1 MIDSHHH
8 IWRQHDLPWLL
19 GPEVPRIFGRYE
31 SIKRDYTIG
40 EYLLDIDKTGISK
53 SVYVQANWAPNWYVD
68 EAAWVQSVSRK
79 YGWPHAIVAYADFTV
94 EDVTPQLEKLSQ
106 FDLVRGIRQQLH
118 WHVNPEYR
126 FAQDPYIANNATF
139 QKNIARLADYNWCFD
154 LQVFTGQWMQA
165 DNLLKACPDVNFVL
179 QHAGMITDVSDE
191 GWREW
196 RQAMSAL
203 AKNPN
208 LFVKLSGLG
217 TFNHRVDMHHI
228 ETVVN
233 TTVETFGAQRCM
245 FGSNFPIEKI
255 WSSYDELLDT
265 YVKVLA
271 NFDSAD
277 VDSIF
282 QGTAQSIY
290 RL

>member
-19 GPEVPRIFGRYE
+19 GPEVPRIFGSYE
-31 SIKRDYTIG
+31 AIKRDYLID
-40 EYLLDIDKTGISK
+40 EYLQDINKSGISK

-68 EAAWVQSVSRK
+68 EAAWVQSVSDQ
-79 YGWPHAIVAYADFTV
+79 YGWPHAMVAFADFTV

-106 FDLVRGIRQQLH
+106 FDLIRGIRQQLH

-126 FAQDPYIANNATF
+126 FAPDQYIANNPNF
-139 QKNIARLADYNWCFD
+139 QKNIARLADYNWSFD
-154 LQVFTGQWMQA
+154 LQIFSEQWVQA
-165 DNLLKACPDVNFVL
+165 DNLLKACPNVNFIL
-179 QHAGMITDVSDE
+179 QHAGMLNDVSED

-196 RQAMSAL
+196 RHAMAAL
-203 AKNPN
+203 AKNSN

-217 TFNHRVDMHHI
+217 TFGHCVDFHKMEAI
-228 ETVVN
+228 VN
-233 TTVETFGAQRCM
+233 KTVEIFGSQRCM

-255 WSSYDELLDT
+255 WTTYDELFDA
-265 YVKVLA
+265 YSKIVA
-271 NFDSAD
+271 NFDSSD

-282 QGTAQSIY
+282 HDTAQSVY

>member
-19 GPEVPRIFGRYE
+19 GPEVPRIFGSYKA
-31 SIKRDYTIG
+31 IKRDYLID
-40 EYLLDIDKTGISK
+40 EYLQDIKKSGISK

-68 EAAWVQSVSRK
+68 EAAWVQSVSDK
-79 YGWPHAIVAYADFTV
+79 YGWPHAMVAFADFTV

-106 FDLVRGIRQQLH
+106 FDIVRGIRQQLD

-126 FAQDPYIANNATF
+126 FAPDQYIANNPNF
-139 QKNIARLADYNWCFD
+139 QKNIARLADYNWSFD
-154 LQVFTGQWMQA
+154 LQIFSKQWVQA
-165 DNLLKACPDVNFVL
+165 DNLLKACPDVNFIL
-179 QHAGMITDVSDE
+179 QHAGMLNDVSDD

-196 RQAMSAL
+196 RQAMAAL
-203 AKNPN
+203 AKNSN

-217 TFNHRVDMHHI
+217 TFNHCVDFHQMEAI
-228 ETVVN
+228 VN
-233 TTVETFGAQRCM
+233 KTVEIFGARRCM

-255 WSSYDELLDT
+255 WTSYDQLFEA
-265 YVKVLA
+265 YSKIVG
-271 NFDSAD
+271 NFDSLD

-282 QGTAQSIY
+282 HDTAQSVY